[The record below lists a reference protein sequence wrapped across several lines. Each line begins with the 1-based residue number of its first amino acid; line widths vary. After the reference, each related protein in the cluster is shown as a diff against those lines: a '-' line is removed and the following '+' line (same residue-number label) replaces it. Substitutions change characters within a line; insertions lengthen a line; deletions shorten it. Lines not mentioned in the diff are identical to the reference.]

1 MSRLNVVAA
10 LAVATVVVHA
20 EMVNVAATAMEIIIT
35 MVAATAD
42 IIDKQF
48 QLRATMS
55 SPFLYSES

>member
-48 QLRATMS
+48 
-55 SPFLYSES
+55 